1 MSSAVEVGAA
11 EELGAERPARARTGV
26 TQRPLP
32 ASLARPASRT
42 LRVIGATMAVGSREG
57 ELTEL
62 TIGNLVVEID
72 GELVTPPRDAG
83 LLAGTMR
90 AELLDRGEVREA
102 ILRREDLGRARRL
115 WLVNSLRGWV
125 PIRMV

>member
-1 MSSAVEVGAA
+1 VYERRR
-11 EELGAERPARARTGV
+11 AERPDV
-26 TQRPLP
+26 FDVI
-32 ASLARPASRT
+32 LAN
-42 LRVIGATMAVGSREG
+42 REG

-62 TIGNLVVEID
+62 TIGNLVVELD
-72 GELVTPPRDAG
+72 GELITPPRDAG

-102 ILRREDLGRARRL
+102 VLRREDLGRARRL

-125 PIRMV
+125 SIRLV